1 MVRLVSLGVLL
12 VLILFLGVT
21 FYQVVAPFLLPLFLA
36 GVVTVLCQ
44 PLHQRFVQRL
54 VDKPRLAAGMT
65 TATVLVIILV
75 PLLVGVLVAT
85 LQLYSIS
92 QESIGTP
99 EWNEQLDRIN
109 SLAAEWGLASSVP
122 DPAVEGSE
130 PSSEPGGL
138 KSSLSEALRGLADRS
153 AGASGATLGRWVGS
167 IMGMVIGGAM
177 FGIALYYFLADGPAL
192 LAAAMRMFPFN
203 PEYQKQLL
211 GEFESV
217 VRSVV
222 SATLLASVAQGLLT
236 AVALWVVGTSIDS
249 DLLRHFFLFFILSTL
264 TSLIPVTGAWLVWM
278 PVAIWLGFNDHLA
291 GAVMLSL
298 FGVVVIGTLDNLI
311 RVHVLHNDTR
321 LHPLLAFVSVLGGVH
336 EMGLWGVFIGPIVAC
351 CLHALIGMFNTELGE
366 ISMRKFFS
374 GVSDDE
380 TPEGEQESID
390 PAGEQNV
397 TESGGE
403 GETVEMA
410 ETAETDDV
418 AGDGASPDE
427 SSSRDR

>member
-122 DPAVEGSE
+122 DTAVEGSE

-153 AGASGATLGRWVGS
+153 AGASGTTLGRWVGS

-222 SATLLASVAQGLLT
+222 SATLLVSVAQGLLT

-427 SSSRDR
+427 SSSRDG

>member
-54 VDKPRLAAGMT
+54 VHKPRLAAGMT

-122 DPAVEGSE
+122 DTAVEGSE

-427 SSSRDR
+427 SSSRDG

>member
-1 MVRLVSLGVLL
+1 MVRLISLGVLL

-54 VDKPRLAAGMT
+54 VHKPRLAAGMT

-122 DPAVEGSE
+122 DPAIEGSE
-130 PSSEPGGL
+130 ASSEPGGL

-153 AGASGATLGRWVGS
+153 AGASGTTLGRWVGS

-427 SSSRDR
+427 SSSRDG

>member
-65 TATVLVIILV
+65 TAAVLVIILV

-153 AGASGATLGRWVGS
+153 AGASGTTLGRWVGS

-177 FGIALYYFLADGPAL
+177 FGIALYYFLADGPSL

-403 GETVEMA
+403 GETVEKA
-410 ETAETDDV
+410 ETVETDDV
-418 AGDGASPDE
+418 AGDAASPDE
-427 SSSRDR
+427 SSSRDG

>member
-1 MVRLVSLGVLL
+1 
-12 VLILFLGVT
+12 
-21 FYQVVAPFLLPLFLA
+21 
-36 GVVTVLCQ
+36 
-44 PLHQRFVQRL
+44 
-54 VDKPRLAAGMT
+54 MT

-130 PSSEPGGL
+130 ASSEPGGL
-138 KSSLSEALRGLADRS
+138 RSSLSEALRGLADRS
-153 AGASGATLGRWVGS
+153 AGASGTTLGRWVGS

>member
-44 PLHQRFVQRL
+44 PLHKRFLQRL
-54 VDKPRLAAGMT
+54 VDKPRLASGLT

-75 PLLVGVLVAT
+75 PLLVGVLLAT
-85 LQLYSIS
+85 LQLYAIS

-99 EWNEQLDRIN
+99 EWNAQLDRIN
-109 SLAAEWGLASSVP
+109 SLAAEWGLASSVS
-122 DPAVEGSE
+122 DQAVEGSVASTE
-130 PSSEPGGL
+130 QGGL
-138 KSSLSEALRGLADRS
+138 KNSLSEALRGLADRS
-153 AGASGATLGRWVGS
+153 AGVSGTTLGRWVGS

-203 PEYQKQLL
+203 PDYQKQLL

-222 SATLLASVAQGLLT
+222 SATLLASIAQGLLT

-298 FGVVVIGTLDNLI
+298 FGVTVIGTLDNVI

-351 CLHALIGMFNTELGE
+351 CLHALIEMFNTELGQ

-380 TPEGEQESID
+380 PSDGEQESIGPVD
-390 PAGEQNV
+390 EQNV
-397 TESGGE
+397 TESDSE
-403 GETVEMA
+403 SETVETS
-410 ETAETDDV
+410 ETTGTDDT
-418 AGDGASPDE
+418 AGDGESPAE
-427 SSSRDR
+427 SSSRDG

>member
-1 MVRLVSLGVLL
+1 MVRLVSLGILL

-65 TATVLVIILV
+65 TAAVLVIILV

-153 AGASGATLGRWVGS
+153 AGASGTTLGRWVGS

-298 FGVVVIGTLDNLI
+298 FGVVVIGTLDNVI

-390 PAGEQNV
+390 PADEQNV
-397 TESGGE
+397 AESDGE

-410 ETAETDDV
+410 ETSETDDV
-418 AGDGASPDE
+418 VEDGESRDE
-427 SSSRDR
+427 SSSRDG

>member
-130 PSSEPGGL
+130 ASSEPGGL
-138 KSSLSEALRGLADRS
+138 KSSLCEALRGLADRS
-153 AGASGATLGRWVGS
+153 AGASGTTLGRWVGS

-427 SSSRDR
+427 SSSRDG

>member
-54 VDKPRLAAGMT
+54 VDNPRLAAGMT

-122 DPAVEGSE
+122 DTAVEGSE

-153 AGASGATLGRWVGS
+153 AGASGTTLGRWVGS

-427 SSSRDR
+427 SSSRDG

>member
-122 DPAVEGSE
+122 DTAVEGSE

-153 AGASGATLGRWVGS
+153 AGASGTTLGRWVGS

-418 AGDGASPDE
+418 AGDGAFPDE
-427 SSSRDR
+427 SSSRDG

>member
-1 MVRLVSLGVLL
+1 MVRLVSLGILL

-65 TATVLVIILV
+65 TAAVLVIILV

-153 AGASGATLGRWVGS
+153 AGASGTTLGRWVGS

-390 PAGEQNV
+390 PADEQNAA
-397 TESGGE
+397 ESDGE

-410 ETAETDDV
+410 ETSETDDV
-418 AGDGASPDE
+418 VEDGESRDE
-427 SSSRDR
+427 SSSRDG

>member
-12 VLILFLGVT
+12 VLILFLGGT

-122 DPAVEGSE
+122 DTAVEGSE

-177 FGIALYYFLADGPAL
+177 FGLALYYFLADGPAL

-236 AVALWVVGTSIDS
+236 AVALWVVGTSLDS

-321 LHPLLAFVSVLGGVH
+321 LHPLLAFVSVRGGVH

-418 AGDGASPDE
+418 AGAGAFPDE
-427 SSSRDR
+427 SSSRDG

>member
-109 SLAAEWGLASSVP
+109 SLAAEWGLAASVP
-122 DPAVEGSE
+122 DPAGEGSE
-130 PSSEPGGL
+130 ASSEPGGL
-138 KSSLSEALRGLADRS
+138 RSSLSEALRGLADRS
-153 AGASGATLGRWVGS
+153 AGASGTTLGRWVGS

-203 PEYQKQLL
+203 PEYQKQLR
-211 GEFESV
+211 GEFAA
-217 VRSVV
+217 VRR
-222 SATLLASVAQGLLT
+222 VAAEPADAGLEP
-236 AVALWVVGTSIDS
+236 
-249 DLLRHFFLFFILSTL
+249 LRQAGQ
-264 TSLIPVTGAWLVWM
+264 VWL
-278 PVAIWLGFNDHLA
+278 P
-291 GAVMLSL
+291 
-298 FGVVVIGTLDNLI
+298 
-311 RVHVLHNDTR
+311 
-321 LHPLLAFVSVLGGVH
+321 
-336 EMGLWGVFIGPIVAC
+336 
-351 CLHALIGMFNTELGE
+351 HA
-366 ISMRKFFS
+366 
-374 GVSDDE
+374 
-380 TPEGEQESID
+380 
-390 PAGEQNV
+390 
-397 TESGGE
+397 
-403 GETVEMA
+403 
-410 ETAETDDV
+410 
-418 AGDGASPDE
+418 
-427 SSSRDR
+427 

>member
-122 DPAVEGSE
+122 DTAVEGSE

-418 AGDGASPDE
+418 AGDGAFPDE
-427 SSSRDR
+427 SSSRDG

>member
-1 MVRLVSLGVLL
+1 M
-12 VLILFLGVT
+12 
-21 FYQVVAPFLLPLFLA
+21 
-36 GVVTVLCQ
+36 
-44 PLHQRFVQRL
+44 
-54 VDKPRLAAGMT
+54 
-65 TATVLVIILV
+65 
-75 PLLVGVLVAT
+75 AT

-130 PSSEPGGL
+130 ASSEPGGL
-138 KSSLSEALRGLADRS
+138 RSSLSEALRGLADRS
-153 AGASGATLGRWVGS
+153 AGASGTTLGRWVGS

-427 SSSRDR
+427 SSSRDG

>member
-1 MVRLVSLGVLL
+1 MVRLVSLGILL

-65 TATVLVIILV
+65 TAAVLVIILV

-153 AGASGATLGRWVGS
+153 AGASGTTLGRWVGS

-390 PAGEQNV
+390 PADEQNV
-397 TESGGE
+397 AESDGE

-410 ETAETDDV
+410 ETSETDDV
-418 AGDGASPDE
+418 VEDGESRDE
-427 SSSRDR
+427 SSSRDG